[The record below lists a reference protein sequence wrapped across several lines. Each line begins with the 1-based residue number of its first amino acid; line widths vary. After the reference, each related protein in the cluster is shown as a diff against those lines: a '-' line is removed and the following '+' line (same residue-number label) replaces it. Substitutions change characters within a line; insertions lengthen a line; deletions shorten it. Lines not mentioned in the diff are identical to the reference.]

1 MMKKQIIN
9 FNQIIL
15 GMSVLIFGIVIFASV
30 PNPVRYVGAILIL
43 LAIINIVFVILTKD
57 NDSKDEHYE
66 SRIRN
71 QILKHQY
78 KK

>member
-1 MMKKQIIN
+1 MKKQIVN

-15 GMSVLIFGIVIFASV
+15 GLCVLIVGIVIFASIS
-30 PNPVRYVGAILIL
+30 NPVRYVGVILIL
-43 LAIINIVFVILTKD
+43 LAIINIIFVILTKD
-57 NDSKDEHYE
+57 NDSKSEHYE

-71 QILKHQY
+71 QILRHQY

>member
-1 MMKKQIIN
+1 MKKQIIN

-15 GMSVLIFGIVIFASV
+15 GVSVLIFGIVIFASV

-57 NDSKDEHYE
+57 SDSKDEHYE

>member
-1 MMKKQIIN
+1 MKKQIIN
-9 FNQIIL
+9 FKPVIL
-15 GMSVLIFGIVIFASV
+15 GVSVLIFGIVILASV
-30 PNPVRYVGAILIL
+30 PDPVRYVGAILIL
-43 LAIINIVFVILTKD
+43 LAIINIIFVILTKG
-57 NDSKDEHYE
+57 NDPKDEHYE

>member
-1 MMKKQIIN
+1 MKKV
-9 FNQIIL
+9 IL
-15 GMSVLIFGIVIFASV
+15 SFGIVIFASV